1 MSAAADHPREPAPGP
16 NVHATAIVE
25 DGARLGAGTRVWHQ
39 AHVRSGAR
47 IGSDVVLGK
56 NVFVDAGV
64 QIGDRT
70 KVQNNVSVYAGVTLE
85 DEVFVGPSAVFTN
98 DLRPRAVSHSWELVP
113 TRVRRGASLGGGAVV
128 VCGTEIGPWAMV
140 AAGSVVT
147 RSVPAHALVVGNPAR
162 VRGWVCRCG
171 EVVSRAG
178 QPPADLVCP
187 ACRGAGDGARDE
199 SAVTAGVPA

>member
-1 MSAAADHPREPAPGP
+1 MSAAPAHSLDPARGPSVHP
-16 NVHATAIVE
+16 TAIVE
-25 DGARLGAGTRVWHQ
+25 DGARIGPGTRVWHQ
-39 AHVRSGAR
+39 AHVRSGAE
-47 IGSDVVLGK
+47 IGADVVLGK

-64 QIGDRT
+64 RIGDRS

-98 DLRPRAVSHSWELVP
+98 DLRPRAVGDSWQVVP
-113 TRVRRGASLGGGAVV
+113 TLVRRGASLGGGAVV

-162 VRGWVCRCG
+162 VRGWVCACG
-171 EVVSRAG
+171 EVVSRAD
-178 QPPADLVCP
+178 QPPADLTCP
-187 ACRGAGDGARDE
+187 ACRTAV
-199 SAVTAGVPA
+199 VTAERSA

>member
-1 MSAAADHPREPAPGP
+1 VSAAPDHPIDAVPRPG
-16 NVHATAIVE
+16 VHATAIVE
-25 DGARLGAGTRVWHQ
+25 DGAELGPGTRVWHQ

-47 IGSDVVLGK
+47 IGADVVLGK

-64 QIGDRT
+64 EIGDRS

-98 DLRPRAVSHSWELVP
+98 DLRPRAVGDSWRLVP
-113 TRVRRGASLGGGAVV
+113 TVVRRGASLGGGAVV

-147 RSVPAHALVVGNPAR
+147 RSVPAHALVMGNPAR

-171 EVVSRAG
+171 EVVSR
-178 QPPADLVCP
+178 QQRPPVDLTCP
-187 ACRGAGDGARDE
+187 ACRATGADARPV
-199 SAVTAGVPA
+199 AVTSGVSA